1 MTDIPL
7 DTLIPAHGRIGSVI
21 DETGMEVYLVG
32 GAIRD
37 YLLKKATLDFDFVV
51 FSDPERFA
59 RAFSDVVC
67 GRLVVLDEK
76 EKTYRVVSGGI
87 EYDFSPPK
95 GKDLAADARMRDFTI
110 NSLFADASVSPSPI
124 LSPTGGMEDLGR
136 GIIRASS
143 DGVFT
148 DDPLRLL
155 RAFRF
160 RAVLGFRIEKKTA
173 ALIGAHAA
181 LIAGVSRERLAD
193 ELAKLFSGP
202 YAFAAIR
209 SMDEA
214 GLLTTIFPE
223 LAPMKGVQQNRW
235 HTKDVWG
242 HCLAALREIEG
253 IAKDPERFF
262 PGRGDDIARYLDF
275 PLGGGWRRGSLLGL
289 IALAH
294 DVGKPERR
302 FVREDG
308 ESAFWGHENLGEEI
322 FGRMA
327 RRIILN
333 RKAVRFGRTL
343 IKNHMRL
350 LSLSVSKKVT
360 GRAVARLAR
369 DAGDAVPA
377 LLILGLADTLAGR
390 ADQERVA
397 EGVSLIDEILT
408 IIDRSSRQTTPF
420 LNGTEIMEILGIGE
434 GEIVGR
440 VKADLSLAQ
449 AAGEVRSKRGARAF
463 IRERIKSYE

>member
-7 DTLIPAHGRIGSVI
+7 HTLIPAHDRIRSVI
-21 DETGMEVYLVG
+21 DETGMVVYLVG

-37 YLLKKATLDFDFVV
+37 FLLKRPTLDFDFIV
-51 FSDPERFA
+51 FSDPDRFA
-59 RAFSDVVC
+59 RVFAGAAG

-76 EKTYRVVSGGI
+76 EKTYRVVSGGV
-87 EYDFSPPK
+87 EYDFSAPK

-110 NSLFADASVSPSPI
+110 NALFADASVSSSPI
-124 LSPTGGMEDLGR
+124 LSPVRGIEDLGR
-136 GIIRASS
+136 GVIRASS
-143 DGVFT
+143 DGVFA

-160 RAVLGFRIEKKTA
+160 RAVLGFRIEKKTTA
-173 ALIGAHAA
+173 RITDRTA
-181 LIAGVSRERLAD
+181 LIAGVSRERVSD
-193 ELAKLFSGP
+193 ELGKLFAGP
-202 YAFAAIR
+202 NSFAAVS

-223 LAPMKGVQQNRW
+223 LGPMKGVVQNRW
-235 HTKDVWG
+235 HTEDVWG
-242 HCLAALREIEG
+242 HSLAALREIEG
-253 IAKDPERFF
+253 ITKDPERFF
-262 PGRGDDIARYLDF
+262 PGRAEEIAGYLDY
-275 PLGGGWRRGSLLGL
+275 PLGGGWSRGSLLGL
-289 IALAH
+289 VALAH

-327 RRIILN
+327 KRILLGK
-333 RKAVRFGRTL
+333 KAVRFAKTL

-350 LSLSVSKKVT
+350 LSLSVSERVT
-360 GRAVARLAR
+360 RRAVARLSR
-369 DAGDAVPA
+369 DTGDAVLA

-397 EGVSLIDEILT
+397 EGVRLIDEILT
-408 IIDRSSRQTTPF
+408 ILDESSHRTAPF
-420 LNGTEIMEILGIGE
+420 LNGTEIMEILGIAE
-434 GEIVGR
+434 GETVGR

-449 AAGEVRSKRGARAF
+449 AAGEIRSKRGARAY